1 MLFPLL
7 HRTIKHHF
15 LIYAIVFFII
25 VWYNAEKRPHG
36 FSGLEAKY
44 TGGYIMKP
52 TALLSVLTAAVML
65 AGSLR
70 LLPVQTVCAAK
81 PVVFTGISGL
91 PFENGEPFKGAD
103 VSSVIAL
110 EQSGVRFYDSSGN
123 EQDIFVTLKDAGVNC
138 IRVRIWNDPTASGS
152 GITYGGGANDAA
164 HAEAIAERCAA
175 AGLKLFADFHYSDFW
190 ADPGKQRAP
199 KAWANY
205 SVSQKADAIYQF
217 TSETLQKLKKTGVD
231 IAMVQIGNETNN
243 GMCGVML
250 ADGNWGDA
258 VWNDLAQLWNAGS
271 KAVRDFDGDVLVALH
286 FTNPEKASNM
296 QYLAKML
303 NQTHVDYDVFATSY
317 YPYWHGTL
325 SNLTSVLGSIA
336 RTYGKKTLVAETS
349 WAYTFL
355 NYDYGPNT
363 ISQMADLGGAD
374 YDVSADG
381 QTEYLTDLFRAVAN
395 VPDGMGIGA
404 FYWEPAWLPV
414 SRDYQTAAKLWKE
427 YGGGWAYEAAQEYD
441 PDAKDAGGSG
451 WDNQALFSEDG
462 KPLSS
467 LYVFRNITGSTAP
480 EQPEIK
486 TGKNLLQN
494 PGFEADGGWSDRP
507 TGWTLHSTAADHFDV
522 RAEDVRSGSYALH
535 WYSKTAFSGS
545 YAETTVR
552 AAESGTYRCTLALQA
567 DESASYTVTAETSGG
582 KRETVSGKGQGWSQ
596 WMYPELNAEA
606 AAGETIT
613 LRITVSGGDG
623 TYGSVDD
630 CSIAAVIPAET
641 QPLTTTVSSTTETEP
656 TTTSTTATAVSVTET
671 STAESTEP
679 PAFCIGDATLDGIAD
694 VSDCVLILRFCS
706 GDTEASITD
715 TGKRNA
721 DCNHDGNLND
731 DDAALLL
738 RAIAK
743 LTVLE

>member
-1 MLFPLL
+1 
-7 HRTIKHHF
+7 
-15 LIYAIVFFII
+15 
-25 VWYNAEKRPHG
+25 
-36 FSGLEAKY
+36 
-44 TGGYIMKP
+44 MKP
-52 TALLSVLTAAVML
+52 TALLSVLTAAAML
-65 AGSLR
+65 AGSFR
-70 LLPVQTVCAAK
+70 LLPAQTVRAAG

-103 VSSVIAL
+103 LSSVIAL
-110 EQSGVRFYDSSGN
+110 EQSGVRFYDSSGK

-164 HAEAIAERCAA
+164 HAEAIAKRCAA

-217 TSETLQKLKKTGVD
+217 TSETLQKLKQTGVD
-231 IAMVQIGNETNN
+231 IAMVQIGNETNP

-258 VWNDLAQLWNAGS
+258 IWNDLAQLWNAGA
-271 KAVRDFDGDVLVALH
+271 KAVRDFDKNVLIALH

-336 RTYGKKTLVAETS
+336 KTYGKKTLVAETS
-349 WAYTFL
+349 WTYTFQ
-355 NYDYGPNT
+355 NYDPGPNT
-363 ISQMADLGGAD
+363 ISKEADLGGAN
-374 YDVSADG
+374 YPVSAEG
-381 QTEYLTDLFRAVAN
+381 QTAYLTDLFRAVAN

-414 SRDYQTAAKLWKE
+414 SSDYQTAVKLWKD

-451 WDNQALFSEDG
+451 WENQALFSADG

-467 LYVFRNITGSTAP
+467 LYVFRNISGSSTP

-494 PGFEADGGWSDRP
+494 PGFEADGGWSNRP
-507 TGWTLHSTAADHFDV
+507 AGWTLHSTAADHFDV
-522 RAEDVRSGSYALH
+522 RAEDVRSGGYALH

-545 YAETTVR
+545 YAETSVR
-552 AAESGTYRCTLALQA
+552 AAETGTYCCTLALQA

-582 KRETVSGKGQGWSQ
+582 RRDSYSGKGQGWSQ
-596 WMYPELNAEA
+596 WMYPELNVEA

-630 CSIAAVIPAET
+630 CSIAAVIPAVTT
-641 QPLTTTVSSTTETEP
+641 QPVTTTLSATTATVTETEP
-656 TTTSTTATAVSVTET
+656 TTAPTTSATDPVTET
-671 STAESTEP
+671 SSTESTMP
-679 PAFCIGDATLDGIAD
+679 PISCIGDATLDGIAD
-694 VSDCVLILRFCS
+694 VSDCVLILRYSS
-706 GDTEASITD
+706 GDPGASITD

-731 DDAALLL
+731 DDASLLL

-743 LTVLE
+743 LIVLE